1 MCFEDILT
9 LYEDYEVQIW
19 INLINFGM
27 LLSKKHNAA
36 CLEMFCTCYMQ
47 LSSELSM

>member
-9 LYEDYEVQIW
+9 LYEVQIW
-19 INLINFGM
+19 ILIKFGM

-36 CLEMFCTCYMQ
+36 FLDMFCTCYMQ
-47 LSSELSM
+47 LSSELST